1 MGIIFDLSMI
11 EWIIIVFSAIL
22 IGFAKAGVASM
33 GILVVTIFMLVF
45 PAKDAVGI
53 LLPLLI
59 IGDLYAVIYYRKNV
73 VWKYLVALIPSV
85 LIGILLGYVMLIF
98 ITNEQLKPMI
108 GLLVLSLIALHLI
121 RDKLGDTFNQVLPQ
135 SKLFTLFMGMLAGF
149 TTMIGNAAGGVM
161 AIYLLEKGLPK
172 RAFVG
177 TGAWFFL
184 FVNVMKVPFY
194 ISLGM
199 ITVESIKFNLWFIPL
214 ILLGAFL
221 GVKVI
226 HVIPQKVFQF
236 LVLLFAAIGA
246 VQLLFS

>member
-1 MGIIFDLSMI
+1 MVIIFDLSI
-11 EWIIIVFSAIL
+11 VEWIVIALSAVL

-59 IGDLYAVIYYRKNV
+59 IGDLYAVTYYRKNV
-73 VWKYLVALIPSV
+73 VWKYLFALIPSV
-85 LIGILLGYVMLIF
+85 LIGILLGYVMLRF

-108 GLLVLSLIALHLI
+108 GLLVLSLIVLHLI
-121 RDKLGDTFNQVLPQ
+121 RDKLGERFNQALPQ
-135 SKLFTLFMGMLAGF
+135 SKLFTLLMGILAGF

-161 AIYLLEKGLPK
+161 AIYLLVKGLPK
-172 RAFVG
+172 REFVG

-199 ITVESIKFNLWFIPL
+199 ITVESFSFNLWFIPL